1 MAPSFAFV
9 IIATKDQP
17 WQRLLRQGPESTWL
31 KNLNQGEHFVA
42 AYSDGN
48 LGKSTV
54 DPTNHQH
61 IVFENS
67 KWPTWEIS
75 QPNFF
80 RENHATFSAHSGYG
94 GLIPTTISAVA
105 YLQEKYNPD
114 YIIRTNVSSYWNLV
128 ALSQLLKELPVYGV
142 YAGVTG
148 AAFGGLSGYLNKSR
162 YVSGAGMIMSRD
174 VCSELVL
181 MRNKFDL
188 SFIDDLSIGR
198 TFSNL
203 GIKPIE
209 TNRIDLRHVWDI
221 KQVPNDSLIANAHF
235 RCKSAHRVGK
245 LEVRR
250 DASIMRHLD
259 SMLKRIKSAR

>member
-1 MAPSFAFV
+1 MAPSLAFV

-31 KNLNQGEHFVA
+31 KNLNQGENFVA

-48 LGKSTV
+48 LGISTV

-61 IVFENS
+61 IIFENS
-67 KWPTWEIS
+67 KRPTWEIT
-75 QPNFF
+75 QPDFF

-94 GLIPTTISAVA
+94 GLIPATISAVA

-114 YIIRTNVSSYWNLV
+114 FIIRTNVSSYWNLV
-128 ALSQLLKELPVYGV
+128 ALRKLLTELPDFGV

-148 AAFGGLSGYLNKSR
+148 AAFGGLPGYLNKSR

-181 MRNKFDL
+181 KRKKFDL
-188 SFIDDLSIGR
+188 ACIDDLSIGR
-198 TFSNL
+198 TFSSL

-221 KQVPNDSLIANAHF
+221 KQVSNDLLLANTHF

-259 SMLKRIKSAR
+259 SIIKRIG